1 MKKKVLIVDDNLD
14 DLETMKNI
22 LESDMFE
29 VKVANNGAKALD
41 FLDVEKFNVI
51 LTDIQMP
58 TLSGYDLLR
67 LMKERI
73 DNGTR
78 LIYISI
84 LREKEVN
91 LEGVDAFVQKPFSKA
106 SLLKAVR
113 G

>member
-22 LESDMFE
+22 LEADMFD
-29 VKVANNGAKALD
+29 VRVANNGAKALD
-41 FLDVEKFNVI
+41 FLDIEKFSVI
-51 LTDIQMP
+51 LIDIKMP

-67 LMKERI
+67 LMKEKLS
-73 DNGTR
+73 NGTR
-78 LIYISI
+78 LIYVSI
-84 LREKEVN
+84 LREKDVN
-91 LEGVDAFVQKPFSKA
+91 LEGVDTFVQKPFSKA